1 VTSIL
6 LHIGY
11 LKTGTIW
18 LQEAF
23 FDDPGTGHRWLDK
36 WPTSTPCTG

>member
-1 VTSIL
+1 MTSIL

-18 LQEAF
+18 LQKAF
-23 FDDPGTGHRWLDK
+23 FDDPGTAYSWLDK
-36 WPTSTPCTG
+36 RPFP